1 LIAFPAKAG
10 FMQKKALTLLGVL
23 TAVLGLCALCLLIL
37 LARTREARR
46 QEASAVSA
54 ETQAR
59 TEQEQ
64 RAETLERE
72 RARLARQN
80 QDLTTLAT
88 SLRSSAEQ
96 TRPGAAPV
104 APPPASSPAGAAPT
118 GGVDVAQMLDKMM
131 KDPAMKQ
138 MLRSQQKI
146 VMDQMY
152 GDLFKELQL
161 SPAEREQFT
170 GVLLDN
176 AMKSMTH
183 AGTVFQGEGEAKTT
197 ALQSIAEQQKEM
209 NASLKTFLG
218 DERYARYEDYQKTIS
233 ERTQLNLFR
242 QQMAEGAQP
251 LQDRQVPQLLDI
263 LREERARVPSVLGD
277 APGQSAAMLK
287 AVASEETMTQHFQW
301 QEDLN
306 QRVLD
311 RAGQVLSPEQLKD
324 YAGFLKSQ
332 LEMQKM
338 GMNMARKMFG
348 APKGASP
355 PLDGVTPVPVPV
367 K

>member
-1 LIAFPAKAG
+1 
-10 FMQKKALTLLGVL
+10 MQKKALTILGVL
-23 TAVLGLCALCLLIL
+23 TAALGLCALCLLIL

-54 ETQAR
+54 ESQAR

-64 RAETLERE
+64 RAEALERE

-80 QDLTTLAT
+80 QDLASLAT
-88 SLRSSAEQ
+88 SLRSSTQ
-96 TRPGAAPV
+96 PTRPGAAP
-104 APPPASSPAGAAPT
+104 ASSPAASPPADAVPAGGAE
-118 GGVDVAQMLDKMM
+118 VAQMLDKMM
-131 KDPAMKQ
+131 KDPAMRQ
-138 MLRSQQKI
+138 MMRSQQKV

-152 GDLFKELQL
+152 GELFKELQL
-161 SPAEREQFT
+161 SPSEREQFT

-183 AGTVFQGEGEAKTT
+183 AGTVFQGEGDAKTA

-209 NASLKTFLG
+209 NASLKTLLG

-233 ERTQLNLFR
+233 ERTQLNMF
-242 QQMAEGAQP
+242 QQLAEGAQP

-263 LREERARVPSVLGD
+263 LREERARVPSVIGD
-277 APGQSAAMLK
+277 APGQSAAALK
-287 AVASEETMTQHFQW
+287 AVASEETMAQHFQW

-332 LEMQKM
+332 LEMQKL

-348 APKGASP
+348 APKGATP